1 MIPTRVPTHLG
12 LRNAVLVALALP
24 LVFAQCAE
32 EGARFREEATQR
44 TGNDTTTTTAMEDSD
59 SPHE

>member
-32 EGARFREEATQR
+32 EGARFREEAAQ
-44 TGNDTTTTTAMEDSD
+44 GSSNDTTATTEDSD